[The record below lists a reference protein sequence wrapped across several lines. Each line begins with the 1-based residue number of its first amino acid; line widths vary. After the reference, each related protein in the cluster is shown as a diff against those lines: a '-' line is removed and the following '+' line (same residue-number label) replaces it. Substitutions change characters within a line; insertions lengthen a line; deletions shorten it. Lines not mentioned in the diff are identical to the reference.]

1 MIQHGGLSSSFPNIS
16 WVSGRGPSFQEETSD
31 LFCRYG
37 IPEPQGTGEGPAGP
51 SQPGPGRKRLL
62 DSQLALLDHFS
73 HLNSIYYLYIYIY
86 VCTYIYIY
94 LGGYGPLNNEPRI
107 FPCQFCFGG
116 RYCWSMFWVGLFC
129 KCQPRIH
136 KPPVYEGGLP
146 CFGGKTPNQKSG
158 SISPGLTLM
167 RIIWHESACLK
178 FERNPRNFCI
188 SCNVLLL
195 LSAIHGKSIL
205 ATV

>member
-1 MIQHGGLSSSFPNIS
+1 MSI
-16 WVSGRGPSFQEETSD
+16 
-31 LFCRYG
+31 LFWAVVIVDPCFGWGY
-37 IPEPQGTGEGPAGP
+37 
-51 SQPGPGRKRLL
+51 SVNVNPG
-62 DSQLALLDHFS
+62 FIS
-73 HLNSIYYLYIYIY
+73 HLFMK
-86 VCTYIYIY
+86 
-94 LGGYGPLNNEPRI
+94 GGYHVL
-107 FPCQFCFGG
+107 
-116 RYCWSMFWVGLFC
+116 
-129 KCQPRIH
+129 
-136 KPPVYEGGLP
+136 
-146 CFGGKTPNQKSG
+146 GGKTPNQKSG